1 MKRRGKMRKR
11 LLGYY
16 DYTVILTY
24 CGMLT
29 AFVGIFRVLASD
41 YWGAVLCLMLAGVC
55 DMFDGA
61 IAATKKR
68 TDSEKRFGIQIDSL
82 SDLIS
87 FGVLPGIFVYIIS
100 DQNIIVGVIVSLFVL
115 CALIRLAY
123 FNVLEEDR
131 QKETSERRKSYLGVP
146 VTTIAILL
154 PAVYLLYDY
163 KLCKS
168 IICFPILLV
177 FIGIGYLL
185 PVEIKKPGIIGK
197 IGIMIVGI
205 LEVVGLLLFM
215 GWGAT

>member
-1 MKRRGKMRKR
+1 MRKR

-29 AFVGIFRVLASD
+29 AFAGIFRVLASD

-100 DQNIIVGVIVSLFVL
+100 DQNIIVGVIVSFFVL

-205 LEVVGLLLFM
+205 LEVVGLLLFV

>member
-1 MKRRGKMRKR
+1 
-11 LLGYY
+11 
-16 DYTVILTY
+16 
-24 CGMLT
+24 MLT

-87 FGVLPGIFVYIIS
+87 FGVLPGVFVYIIS
-100 DQNIIVGVIVSLFVL
+100 DKNTMVGVIVSLFVL

-131 QKETSERRKSYLGVP
+131 QKETSEKRKSYLGVP

-168 IICFPILLV
+168 IICFPILLI

-185 PVEIKKPGIIGK
+185 PIEIKKPGIIGK
-197 IGIMIVGI
+197 IGIMILGI
-205 LEVVGLLLFM
+205 LEVVGLLLFV

>member
-1 MKRRGKMRKR
+1 MRKR

-87 FGVLPGIFVYIIS
+87 FGVLPGVFVYIIS
-100 DQNIIVGVIVSLFVL
+100 DQNTIVGVIVSLFVL

-163 KLCKS
+163 QLCKS
-168 IICFPILLV
+168 IICFPILLI

-205 LEVVGLLLFM
+205 LEVVGLLLFV
-215 GWGAT
+215 GWGAM